1 LPESGEEDEAAERG
15 AGGVEHELLHEA
27 GGRLRRPHPRGG
39 GVEEGIS
46 PVAVEKVDWIELD
59 LEKGLGFLSLGLA
72 LVDSLCTVL
81 ALGPFFQSEN

>member
-1 LPESGEEDEAAERG
+1 
-15 AGGVEHELLHEA
+15 
-27 GGRLRRPHPRGG
+27 
-39 GVEEGIS
+39 VEEGIS